1 MKKVF
6 MTIFA
11 AAMAMSMSAVTPH
24 FGIEAGYDHGSGR
37 VSTDIPH
44 MGEYKEEVK
53 KELKMDGFHVGGN
66 VQLDFLDGKHIPS
79 LVIGLNYQFL
89 RNDLFQTDKD
99 MKDLKKEAIEQFK
112 EMQKE
117 DSKYSDFNLR
127 EDIIMHT
134 IQMPIRAQYA
144 YQINDAFRVFAY
156 TGPQLRFH
164 VALQMNSEESMK
176 YDGKKNGEAGMRDM
190 ISGREKE
197 IGWVEGKQTSV
208 EMIPNWSKGTAK
220 IIYIEDGEKE
230 TEEMDIDKE
239 GKGDLIQWFDMS
251 WGFGVGF
258 AWNNLSLNISYDL
271 GMMNLLPKNEQKAMK
286 DLNQKLIVNSD
297 ALAVTLGYRF

>member
-1 MKKVF
+1 

-24 FGIEAGYDHGSGR
+24 FGIEAGYDHGSAR

-44 MGEYKEEVK
+44 MGEYINDTK
-53 KELKMDGFHVGGN
+53 KELKMDGFHAGGN

-117 DSKYSDFNLR
+117 DSKYSDLNLR

-176 YDGKKNGEAGMRDM
+176 YDGKKNGEAHVDDSVNGT
-190 ISGREKE
+190 SKATV
-197 IGWVEGKQTSV
+197 WV
-208 EMIPNWSKGTAK
+208 N
-220 IIYIEDGEKE
+220 GEKE
-230 TEEMDIDKE
+230 EI
-239 GKGDLIQWFDMS
+239 KGDKKDKDDRMQWFDMS
-251 WGFGVGF
+251 WGFGVGC